1 MKIILL
7 SRFCHK
13 KGSRPISPYRLGF
26 TLVSL
31 LTLMVGGAVWGGYQW
46 GLHSQSAPVVRE
58 STREILHDLLQT
70 QREELAETRGQTQ
83 QHLDALALRLGQMQ
97 SDILRINALGER
109 LVELGELDQDEFNFQ
124 EIPARGGLESL
135 ESSRSITPSEL
146 LSEMEQLSRVLSDR
160 EHKLA
165 LMEGLIRDSQLEEEM
180 SPRGRPVE
188 KGWISSNYGY
198 RNDPFTGKRTFH
210 HGVDVAGKKNSNV
223 VAVASGIV
231 TWVGSKNGY
240 GKLVEI
246 RHPDG
251 YSTRYGHNGK
261 ILVKVGDLVTQGQ
274 PVALMGSSG
283 RSTGPHVH
291 FEIARNGKT
300 LNPSKYLRKKR

>member
-7 SRFCHK
+7 SRLCHK
-13 KGSRPISPYRLGF
+13 KGSRPVSVYRLG
-26 TLVSL
+26 LVLVPL
-31 LTLMVGGAVWGGYQW
+31 LVLVMGGAVWGGYQW
-46 GLHSQSAPVVRE
+46 GLSSQQAPVARE
-58 STREILHDLLQT
+58 DTRDMLEDLLQDQRQELQETRDRT
-70 QREELAETRGQTQ
+70 QR
-83 QHLDALALRLGQMQ
+83 HLDAMALRLGQLQ

-124 EIPARGGLESL
+124 EIPARGGLESQ
-135 ESSRSITPSEL
+135 ENTRSISPSEL
-146 LSEMEQLSRVLSDR
+146 LTEMDQLSRVLEDR

-165 LMEGLIRDSQLEEEM
+165 LVEGLIRDSQLREEM
-180 SPRGRPVE
+180 RPRGRPVE
-188 KGWISSNYGY
+188 KGWISSSYGY

-231 TWVGSKNGY
+231 TWVGTKSGY

-246 RHPDG
+246 SHPDG
-251 YSTRYGHNGK
+251 YTTLYGHNSK

-291 FEIARNGKT
+291 FEIARNGQT

>member
-13 KGSRPISPYRLGF
+13 KGSRPISLHRLG
-26 TLVSL
+26 LVL
-31 LTLMVGGAVWGGYQW
+31 LPLLVLMMGGAVWGGYQW
-46 GLHSQSAPVVRE
+46 GLGSQSASAAGE
-58 STREILHDLLQT
+58 STQEVLHDLLQT
-70 QREELAETRGQTQ
+70 QREELEETRGRTQ

-109 LVELGELDQDEFNFQ
+109 LVELGELDQEEFNFQ
-124 EIPARGGLESL
+124 EIPARGGIEAL
-135 ESSRSITPSEL
+135 ESSRSVSPSEL
-146 LSEMEQLSRVLSDR
+146 LSEMEQLSRMIEDR
-160 EHKLA
+160 EHKLT
-165 LMEGLIRDSQLEEEM
+165 LMEGLIRDSQLRDEM
-180 SPRGRPVE
+180 RPSGRPVE
-188 KGWISSNYGY
+188 KGWVSSSYGY

-223 VAVASGIV
+223 VAVASGVV
-231 TWVGSKNGY
+231 TWVGTKSGY
-240 GKLVEI
+240 GQLVEI

-251 YSTRYGHNGK
+251 YSTRYGHNSK

-300 LNPSKYLRKKR
+300 LNPAKYLRRKR